1 VVTVRAMTT
10 TTPDHPTTH
19 ADRGAAPDPT
29 ESTRE
34 WFSIE
39 TLADHLEVSPST
51 LYKWVSKG
59 DFPSYA
65 RLPNNQIRVHRDDL
79 DVWMARRRIT

>member
-1 VVTVRAMTT
+1 MTT
-10 TTPDHPTTH
+10 THPDHTTLEAGQPT
-19 ADRGAAPDPT
+19 GPGEP
-29 ESTRE
+29 TRE

-39 TLADHLEVSPST
+39 TLAAHLEVSPST